1 MEEMIVET
9 EGYILVVTTIG
20 AEYEVAERLKRL
32 QGVDDVRI
40 IHGSWDLLVTVKVSN
55 FREIGALLSKI
66 RKIPEVEYTET
77 LICT

>member
-1 MEEMIVET
+1 MERIVVET

-20 AEYEVAERLKRL
+20 AEHEVAERLKRIR
-32 QGVDDVRI
+32 GVDDVRI
-40 IHGSWDLLVTVKVSN
+40 IHGSWDLIVKVKVN
-55 FREIGALLSKI
+55 DFREIGALISKI